1 MIPFPSF
8 LLVIEIPSTFQPS
21 TRGWPRNYP
30 RNYPESLFHRTRD
43 NNRGHQRNHHRYR
56 SFRIIGS
63 SPPSPCESNK
73 HVHENIEQGLGSIPP
88 RGWNHLKWF
97 SIDCER
103 KKKEGGIRNSNVGWY
118 WTWNTNLSKL
128 NNSTSFIDQLI
139 QISSRLWSWVKR
151 LYSCESWK

>member
-1 MIPFPSF
+1 MIPLPSS

-21 TRGWPRNYP
+21 TRGWPRNCP

-56 SFRIIGS
+56 SFRIVGS

-73 HVHENIEQGLGSIPP
+73 HVHENIEQGLGS
-88 RGWNHLKWF
+88 WNHLKWF
-97 SIDCER
+97 FINCER